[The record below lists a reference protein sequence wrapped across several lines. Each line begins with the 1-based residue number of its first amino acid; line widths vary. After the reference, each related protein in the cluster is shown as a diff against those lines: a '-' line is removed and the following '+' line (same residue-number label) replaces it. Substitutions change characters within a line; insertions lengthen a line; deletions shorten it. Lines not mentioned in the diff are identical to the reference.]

1 MDLKRFLLLLL
12 PVALIVGAGCG
23 GDDSPSKE
31 EYIAQAD
38 AICRDADEA
47 LNQEIQESF
56 GNKPPTQ
63 QQIAAFSESNAIPNL
78 EGQLADLRA
87 LTPPEGEEQTLTGIY
102 DTLEE
107 AIAQIKED
115 PTADTAPPALEEAR
129 KQAKEFGL
137 VVCGSS

>member
-1 MDLKRFLLLLL
+1 LDFKRFLLLLL
-12 PVALIVGAGCG
+12 PVALLVGAGCG
-23 GDDSPSKE
+23 GDDAPSKD

-47 LNQEIQESF
+47 LNEEIQEAF
-56 GNKPPTQ
+56 GTKPPTQ
-63 QQIAAFSESNAIPNL
+63 QQILAFSESNAIPNL
-78 EGQLADLRA
+78 EDQLADLRA
-87 LTPPEGEEQTLTGIY
+87 LTPPEGEEETVTQIY

-115 PTADTAPPALEEAR
+115 PASDTAPPALEDATQ
-129 KQAKEFGL
+129 QAKDFGL